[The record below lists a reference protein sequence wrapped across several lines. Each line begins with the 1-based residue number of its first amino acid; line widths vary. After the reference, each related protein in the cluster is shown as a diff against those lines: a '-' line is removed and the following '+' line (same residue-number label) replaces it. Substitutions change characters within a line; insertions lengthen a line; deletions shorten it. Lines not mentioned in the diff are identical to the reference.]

1 MDGSVERNKA
11 PPLISPSWWVMFGL
25 VLPYHADGQSAGNDR
40 WFPEESHFS
49 APMAAPREPTFALR
63 GIWTDV
69 FAKTTAPAERAPF
82 SFDGGGGLP
91 RELQG
96 EASMGGHVRIW
107 QPAQWAGGGLILGIQ
122 TGVFGRFRLE
132 VSSSDLVSSDWIV
145 SFPAEFAWDRWS
157 GRVRFTHWSAHIGDE
172 LVETTGAERLDF
184 TSETVDGM
192 AAYDLGT
199 VRLYGGAGL
208 VTRSSLENEEQ
219 LGPNFSDN
227 GFVQAGA
234 EGRWLPWAGGKFGV
248 ETALDWQASDRAD
261 WRGRISAVAGVT
273 IQDGDRS
280 ATLRAL
286 FYDGPSPM
294 GQFFLTDERYWGFE
308 LLLAF

>member
-1 MDGSVERNKA
+1 MDGTVKRTNSVLLMR
-11 PPLISPSWWVMFGL
+11 LSWWVMFCS
-25 VLPYHADGQSAGNDR
+25 VLTSPAGGQSVGNDR
-40 WFPEESHFS
+40 WFPEESYFT
-49 APMAAPREPTFALR
+49 APTAAPREPTFALR

-69 FAKTTAPAERAPF
+69 FVMTTAPGEREPF
-82 SFDGGGGLP
+82 SFDGADGLP

-96 EASMGGHVRIW
+96 EAAMGGHVRIW
-107 QPAQWAGGGLILGIQ
+107 QPAQWVGGGLILGIQ

-132 VSSSDLVSSDWIV
+132 VSSSDLVSSDWLV
-145 SFPAEFAWDRWS
+145 SFPAEVAWGRWS

-172 LVETTGAERLDF
+172 LVETTGAQRLDF
-184 TSETVDGM
+184 TSETFDGM

-199 VRLYGGAGL
+199 VRLYGGGGL

-219 LGPNFSDN
+219 LGPSFSDN
-227 GFVQAGA
+227 GFLQVGG
-234 EGRWLPWAGGKFGV
+234 EGRWFRWRDGNVGV
-248 ETALDWQASDRAD
+248 ETALDWQATDRAD

-273 IQDGDRS
+273 VQDGDRS

-286 FYDGPSPM
+286 FHDGPSPM

-308 LLLAF
+308 LLLSF